1 VEDPLKN
8 CCPKNIIIIIKK
20 NGGLSYLMRINI
32 IIIMRPLRPHPAP
45 GISAYRNLS
54 RTLQNRVEQPRSI
67 PAPGRGHTR
76 VVFVLKK

>member
-1 VEDPLKN
+1 
-8 CCPKNIIIIIKK
+8 
-20 NGGLSYLMRINI
+20 MRINI

-54 RTLQNRVEQPRSI
+54 RTLQKRVEQPRSI